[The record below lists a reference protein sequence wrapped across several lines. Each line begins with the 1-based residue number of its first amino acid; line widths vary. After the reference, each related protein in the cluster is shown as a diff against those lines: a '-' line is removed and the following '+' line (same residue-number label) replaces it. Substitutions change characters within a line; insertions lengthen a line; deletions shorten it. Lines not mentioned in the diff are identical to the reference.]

1 MTWPFD
7 DAPSNRQT
15 IEPLVLRVAGST
27 TVAMVNSG
35 ISTHER
41 PDAQHAGWHGCVD
54 ELNRGPAS
62 S

>member
-15 IEPLVLRVAGST
+15 IEPRFSESAGST

-41 PDAQHAGWHGCVD
+41 RDAQHTGWHGCVD
-54 ELNRGPAS
+54 ELNRGLAS